1 MGKRQYDEV
10 EGEIRAVGRL
20 ATGINAILWRCKEGE
35 KYIKYA

>member
-1 MGKRQYDEV
+1 VGKRQYDEV
-10 EGEIRAVGRL
+10 EGEIRVDGRL